1 MNTADELEP
10 GRQKPDKQ
18 IFQEVLSGQGNLDL
32 PPPRPFPI
40 SDQAQPMVNFLSFG
54 DVEWLWTYIIGVET
68 HAITLMKFSEM
79 ISFRTYFFVGK
90 LSHSG
95 FVCVCV
101 CVCVCVFLAV
111 LWGMW
116 DLSCL
121 PRDQTCASC
130 SIEA

>member
-68 HAITLMKFSEM
+68 HAITLMRFSEM
-79 ISFRTYFFVGK
+79 ISFRTYFLLESLVILG
-90 LSHSG
+90 L
-95 FVCVCV
+95 CVCV
-101 CVCVCVFLAV
+101 CVCVCAFSWLCYGACGILVACP
-111 LWGMW
+111 GIK
-116 DLSCL
+116 
-121 PRDQTCASC
+121 PAPP
-130 SIEA
+130 AA